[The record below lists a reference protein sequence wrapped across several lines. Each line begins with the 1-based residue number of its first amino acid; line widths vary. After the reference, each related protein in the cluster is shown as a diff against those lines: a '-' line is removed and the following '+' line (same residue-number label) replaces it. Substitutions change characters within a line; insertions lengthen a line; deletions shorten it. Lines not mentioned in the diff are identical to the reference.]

1 MSNRERT
8 SSPRS
13 YVSIETSGGEVAET
27 QRSGVKVDG
36 RRLSSTSEISA
47 SRPPSPSAFFQ
58 NALGTS
64 PHKWGEDILSPSFLS
79 QSPNS
84 LAVRHG
90 ANFGSPNQKLET
102 RRA

>member
-8 SSPRS
+8 SSPCS
-13 YVSIETSGGEVAET
+13 YVSIETPGGEVAET

-36 RRLSSTSEISA
+36 GRLSFTSEISA
-47 SRPPSPSAFFQ
+47 SRPPSP
-58 NALGTS
+58 LRGTS

-90 ANFGSPNQKLET
+90 ANFDSPNQKLET